1 VVTHEPGDVLGYGD
15 LDGKG
20 YAQKGTVLFSS
31 ADQIM
36 VGVLQPGAG
45 RVEIEAGGSLRW
57 LAGGE
62 LSLLGLERSGRRQ
75 TRGQRTRAIGG
86 GRGLLVDR
94 VLDDLLLDDLR
105 VSKDAWKRDEGDEF
119 ERLLRNPSG
128 DRHEEI
134 DGIFF
139 PGSNDSG

>member
-1 VVTHEPGDVLGYGD
+1 LGYGD

-20 YAQKGTVLFSS
+20 YAQKETVLFSS

-75 TRGQRTRAIGG
+75 TRGQRTRTIGG

-105 VSKDAWKRDEGDEF
+105 VSKDAWKRDEGDEGDEGDEF